1 MIMSI
6 KTKTEI
12 SLQNKLQLV
21 AEGASVELNK
31 AEAELYGVDVADVLP
46 DEDLDDEESEVT
58 NGN

>member
-1 MIMSI
+1 VIMSI
-6 KTKTEI
+6 KTKTEM

>member
-1 MIMSI
+1 MSI

-21 AEGASVELNK
+21 AEGESVELNK

-46 DEDLDDEESEVT
+46 DEDLEDERKEAN

>member
-1 MIMSI
+1 MSI

-46 DEDLDDEESEVT
+46 DEDLDDEESEVI

>member
-1 MIMSI
+1 MSI

-21 AEGASVELNK
+21 AEGESVELNK

-46 DEDLDDEESEVT
+46 DEDLEDEGREAN

>member
-1 MIMSI
+1 MSI

-46 DEDLDDEESEVT
+46 DEDLEDEGKEASD
-58 NGN
+58 GN

>member
-1 MIMSI
+1 MSI

-12 SLQNKLQLV
+12 SLQKKLQLV

-46 DEDLDDEESEVT
+46 DEDLEEEGKEARD
-58 NGN
+58 GN

>member
-1 MIMSI
+1 MSI

-12 SLQNKLQLV
+12 SLQHKLQLV

-46 DEDLDDEESEVT
+46 DEDLDDEGKDA
-58 NGN
+58 NDGN

>member
-1 MIMSI
+1 MSI
-6 KTKTEI
+6 KTKAEI

-46 DEDLDDEESEVT
+46 DEDLDEESEVS

>member
-1 MIMSI
+1 MST

>member
-1 MIMSI
+1 MSI

-46 DEDLDDEESEVT
+46 DEDLQDAEKEV
-58 NGN
+58 NDGY

>member
-6 KTKTEI
+6 KTKAEI

-46 DEDLDDEESEVT
+46 DEDLDDEESEVS

>member
-1 MIMSI
+1 VIMSI

>member
-1 MIMSI
+1 VIMSI
-6 KTKTEI
+6 KTKAEI

-46 DEDLDDEESEVT
+46 DEDLDDEESEVS

>member
-6 KTKTEI
+6 KTKTEM

>member
-1 MIMSI
+1 MSV

-21 AEGASVELNK
+21 AEGASIELNK

-46 DEDLDDEESEVT
+46 DEDLEDEGKEAT
-58 NGN
+58 NGY

>member
-1 MIMSI
+1 MSI
-6 KTKTEI
+6 KARTEI
-12 SLQNKLQLV
+12 SLRNKLQLV

>member
-1 MIMSI
+1 MIMSV

-21 AEGASVELNK
+21 AEGASIELNK

-46 DEDLDDEESEVT
+46 DEDLEDEGKEAT
-58 NGN
+58 NGY